1 VPLRLQFS
9 RLYFIR
15 LGNLLNFF
23 RLKPLH
29 VQQDLLQL
37 QASLQPGHPR

>member
-1 VPLRLQFS
+1 M
-9 RLYFIR
+9 R

-29 VQQDLLQL
+29 HQQNLLQL
-37 QASLQPGHPR
+37 QALLQASHSNE